1 MESRLEAQLS
11 RLPRGK
17 GDHSLRHRLS
27 STFFCFF
34 LFVLFSL
41 FLSPFRF
48 LNVRDIKIWLF
59 KRRKPLLK
67 RKVSFHSRLRVR
79 YPLYPKNNENKG
91 KNVIAAFILPLD
103 KLITCFSL
111 KKKKGK
117 NRSGRKE
124 LRGEKHNN

>member
-1 MESRLEAQLS
+1 MITSR
-11 RLPRGK
+11 K
-17 GDHSLRHRLS
+17 GRSIRCDTGYHP
-27 STFFCFF
+27 
-34 LFVLFSL
+34 LFSVFSFCSL
-41 FLSPFRF
+41 LSFSLSFSHFRF

-79 YPLYPKNNENKG
+79 YPLLYPKNNENKE
-91 KNVIAAFILPLD
+91 KKVIAAFILPLD